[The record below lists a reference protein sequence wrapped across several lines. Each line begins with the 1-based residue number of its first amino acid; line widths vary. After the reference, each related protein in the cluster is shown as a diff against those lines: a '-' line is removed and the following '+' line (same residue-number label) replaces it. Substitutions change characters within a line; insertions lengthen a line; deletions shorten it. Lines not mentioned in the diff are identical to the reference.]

1 MLHARFRW
9 LRGHASGAAQ
19 IARSP
24 TSCVDST
31 AAVRVQPS
39 QLQCYPA
46 HFGRHRHGTLLFACR
61 VQQHT
66 VRPSAVSKAVNRVKQ
81 SDAACA
87 HTCACCGPHTNPV
100 CRIRPKLQRPGYL
113 WQSPQALSYLPA
125 PAAASDAHSGCLCHP
140 GLLDLLHLL
149 TLHSVFADVG
159 LLTRRWCSWL
169 MCTQI
174 CSVIPPISCRRWS
187 AF

>member
-19 IARSP
+19 IAIARSP

-100 CRIRPKLQRPGYL
+100 CRIRPKLQRPGYVAVSTSTVIPACTSSCFRRSQ
-113 WQSPQALSYLPA
+113 WMAVSPRPVGL
-125 PAAASDAHSGCLCHP
+125 AASAY
-140 GLLDLLHLL
+140 
-149 TLHSVFADVG
+149 
-159 LLTRRWCSWL
+159 
-169 MCTQI
+169 
-174 CSVIPPISCRRWS
+174 S
-187 AF
+187 AFHIC

>member
-1 MLHARFRW
+1 MLHARFRR

-100 CRIRPKLQRPGYL
+100 CRIRPKLQRPGYVAVSTSTVIPACTSSCFRRSQ
-113 WQSPQALSYLPA
+113 WMSVSPRPVGL
-125 PAAASDAHSGCLCHP
+125 AASAY
-140 GLLDLLHLL
+140 
-149 TLHSVFADVG
+149 TAF
-159 LLTRRWCSWL
+159 R
-169 MCTQI
+169 I
-174 CSVIPPISCRRWS
+174 C
-187 AF
+187 

>member
-1 MLHARFRW
+1 MQVVQRRLQEAPPAVWTVQLRCESSRPSSNAIQHTLEGIDMVRFSLHAVCSNTQ
-9 LRGHASGAAQ
+9 SG
-19 IARSP
+19 P
-24 TSCVDST
+24 
-31 AAVRVQPS
+31 
-39 QLQCYPA
+39 LQCPRLST
-46 HFGRHRHGTLLFACR
+46 GCTC
-61 VQQHT
+61 
-66 VRPSAVSKAVNRVKQ
+66 NRVKQ

-149 TLHSVFADVG
+149 TVHSIFADVG
-159 LLTRRWCSWL
+159 LLTRRCWSWL

>member
-19 IARSP
+19 IAIARSP

-81 SDAACA
+81 YDAACA

-100 CRIRPKLQRPGYL
+100 CRIRPKLQRPGYVAVSTSTVIPACTSSCFRRSQ
-113 WQSPQALSYLPA
+113 WMSVSPRPVGL
-125 PAAASDAHSGCLCHP
+125 AASAY
-140 GLLDLLHLL
+140 
-149 TLHSVFADVG
+149 TAF
-159 LLTRRWCSWL
+159 R
-169 MCTQI
+169 I
-174 CSVIPPISCRRWS
+174 C
-187 AF
+187 